1 MPNVARPHQSSES
14 PPMRYSK
21 AQVLLH
27 WISAVIILWATISG
41 FSVALLDVPHTVAE
55 AIGFFNVSI
64 TSVLIPLFAVR
75 VVIAVSNHGDVPAS
89 GAEWAAL
96 IAHAALYLV
105 TIVVLLT
112 GVLMMER
119 EINVFNLVT
128 FPQPITDPQKTMAF
142 NTAHRYACVLLAGLL
157 FLHIAAVVKHHLS
170 GNAILKR
177 MSW

>member
-1 MPNVARPHQSSES
+1 MC
-14 PPMRYSK
+14 YSK
-21 AQVLLH
+21 TQVLLH

-41 FSVALLDVPHTVAE
+41 FYVALLDVPHALAE

-64 TSVLIPLFAVR
+64 TTVLIPLFVVR
-75 VVIAVSNHGDVPAS
+75 LVIAISNHRAAPAS

-105 TIVVLLT
+105 KIIVLLT

-119 EINVFNLVT
+119 EINVFNVVI
-128 FPQPITDPQKTMAF
+128 FPQPITDPQLTMSF
-142 NTAHRYACVLLAGLL
+142 NTAHRYACVVLAGLL
-157 FLHIAAVVKHHLS
+157 FLHISAVVKHHLS
-170 GNAILKR
+170 GNPILKR

>member
-1 MPNVARPHQSSES
+1 MPKVARHRQSSEL
-14 PPMRYSK
+14 PLMRYSK

-27 WISAVIILWATISG
+27 WISAVIILWATVSG
-41 FSVALLDVPHTVAE
+41 FYVALLDVPHTVAE
-55 AIGFFNVSI
+55 TIGFFNVSI
-64 TSVLIPLFAVR
+64 TSVLIPLFAIR
-75 VVIAVSNHGDVPAS
+75 VVIAISNHRDAPAS

-105 TIVVLLT
+105 TTVVLLT

-119 EINVFNLVT
+119 EINVFNLVS
-128 FPQPITDPQKTMAF
+128 FPQPIRDPQLTMAF
-142 NTAHRYACVLLAGLL
+142 NTAHRYACVVLGGLL